1 MLSDILVAN
10 ASEPFLNTV
19 DDIYAA
25 MDLNKSITTGRNF
38 GGVTD
43 LAKSLL
49 IEPTLRGVRAINK
62 AGFVENLNNYKKK
75 IDLLNY

>member
-1 MLSDILVAN
+1 M
-10 ASEPFLNTV
+10 V
-19 DDIYAA
+19 DDINAA
-25 MDLNKSITTGRNF
+25 MDLNKSITNGRNF

-62 AGFVENLNNYKKK
+62 AGFAENLNNLRGNVNPS
-75 IDLLNY
+75 IIQLLYGATRPFSE